1 MTICFWLSRIR
12 GCRSHPCNSLHLCLR
27 ASNAHIHWQTGCD
40 TGITVHSSL
49 LTTLLGV
56 AGSICVHAGCTV
68 HDVQGNVYTML
79 SLECAGL
86 CQGGIFNWHLCN
98 RNLHNSLP
106 RSVCRNDWNFL
117 KFSCLVVS
125 SNYNLSRDMAR
136 SIWIVKLFTH
146 DRRKKINKCNINTLQ
161 CKYTT
166 VL

>member
-1 MTICFWLSRIR
+1 MTICFWLSCIR
-12 GCRSHPCNSLHLCLR
+12 GCRSHPCNSLHLYLR

-40 TGITVHSSL
+40 IGITVHSSL
-49 LTTLLGV
+49 LTTLLWV
-56 AGSICVHAGCTV
+56 AGSIWVHAGCTV
-68 HDVQGNVYTML
+68 HDVQGNFYTML

-98 RNLHNSLP
+98 RNLHN
-106 RSVCRNDWNFL
+106 FL
-117 KFSCLVVS
+117 KFSCLVFS